1 MTQKEYIKKVS
12 EIDEQMSALRKKR
25 IAIRKQYIE
34 DNKPYPIGTKVRV
47 FDKSNGSVQYGFVVG
62 YDLSFYGAK
71 YDAKIYPKVKKMK
84 KDGTMSQVNMCI
96 WSCMSVEACND

>member
-1 MTQKEYIKKVS
+1 MTQEEYTKKDS

-25 IAIRKQYIE
+25 IALREKYIE

-47 FDKSNGSVQYGFVVG
+47 FDKSNNSVQYGFVVG
-62 YDLSFYGAK
+62 YELSY
-71 YDAKIYPKVKKMK
+71 YDNKILPKVKKMK

>member
-1 MTQKEYIKKVS
+1 MTQEEYTKKDS

-25 IAIRKQYIE
+25 IALREKYIE

-62 YDLSFYGAK
+62 YELSY
-71 YDAKIYPKVKKMK
+71 YDNKILPKVKKMK

>member
-1 MTQKEYIKKVS
+1 MTQEEYTKKDS

-25 IAIRKQYIE
+25 IALREKYIE
-34 DNKPYPIGTKVRV
+34 DNKPFPIGSKVRV
-47 FDKSNGSVQYGFVVG
+47 FDKSNNSVQYGFVVG
-62 YDLSFYGAK
+62 YELSY
-71 YDAKIYPKVKKMK
+71 YDNKILPKVKKMK

>member
-1 MTQKEYIKKVS
+1 MTQEEYTKKDS
-12 EIDEQMSALRKKR
+12 EIDKQMAALREKR

-62 YDLSFYGAK
+62 YELSY
-71 YDAKIYPKVKKMK
+71 YDNKILPKVKKMK

-96 WSCMSVEACND
+96 WSCMTVEACND

>member
-1 MTQKEYIKKVS
+1 MTQEEYTKKDS

-34 DNKPYPIGTKVRV
+34 ENMPFPIGSKVRV

-62 YDLSFYGAK
+62 YELSY
-71 YDAKIYPKVKKMK
+71 YDNKILPKVKKMK